1 MIKHTH
7 TEPTELNFSKLE
19 ERIMQ
24 VNDPCLGKY
33 NDIRE
38 MLYELTIDNKPTLIM
53 ATGGSKVMEL
63 FVK

>member
-24 VNDPCLGKY
+24 VNDPYLGKY

-38 MLYELTIDNKPTLIM
+38 MLYELTRSSFLIK
-53 ATGGSKVMEL
+53 TYFSRLVIL
-63 FVK
+63 

>member
-1 MIKHTH
+1 MVKHTH

-38 MLYELTIDNKPTLIM
+38 MLYGLTIDNNQH
-53 ATGGSKVMEL
+53 
-63 FVK
+63 

>member
-24 VNDPCLGKY
+24 ANDPSLGKY

-38 MLYELTIDNKPTLIM
+38 MLYELTRSSFLIK
-53 ATGGSKVMEL
+53 TYFSRLVIL
-63 FVK
+63 

>member
-33 NDIRE
+33 NDIRFKE
-38 MLYELTIDNKPTLIM
+38 PIIVDIYI
-53 ATGGSKVMEL
+53 
-63 FVK
+63 